1 MKRGSNCIF
10 LISILITTLFM
21 GSSFPTGK
29 YLIVV
34 EKTPPLLLGGVRFI
48 IAGLVMLVLS
58 FLFGKGGTIIPKSQG
73 SKIKGVYIG
82 CDYRPL
88 TEQLEPWDFL
98 ILP

>member
-34 EKTPPLLLGGVRFI
+34 EKTPPLLLGGFDLLLL
-48 IAGLVMLVLS
+48 G
-58 FLFGKGGTIIPKSQG
+58 
-73 SKIKGVYIG
+73 
-82 CDYRPL
+82 
-88 TEQLEPWDFL
+88 
-98 ILP
+98 

>member
-1 MKRGSNCIF
+1 
-10 LISILITTLFM
+10 M

-73 SKIKGVYIG
+73 SKIKGFILVVTIG
-82 CDYRPL
+82 LLQTAGTMGFLNLALAMMCRHRCLPL
-88 TEQLEPWDFL
+88 SYLR
-98 ILP
+98 ILFG